1 MGMEFYLGVVGLLRG
16 VTNATACSSSSL
28 NVLKSPVPDGVALGV
43 MSLASGG
50 SPSFALSLSRSFVT
64 SCSLDFNAAN
74 SS

>member
-1 MGMEFYLGVVGLLRG
+1 MEFYLGVVGLLRG

-43 MSLASGG
+43 MSLAS
-50 SPSFALSLSRSFVT
+50 FALSLSRSFVT
-64 SCSLDFNAAN
+64 SRSLDFNAAN

>member
-1 MGMEFYLGVVGLLRG
+1 
-16 VTNATACSSSSL
+16 
-28 NVLKSPVPDGVALGV
+28 

>member
-28 NVLKSPVPDGVALGV
+28 NALNSPVPDGVALGV

-50 SPSFALSLSRSFVT
+50 SSSLTLSLSRSLVT
-64 SCSLDFNAAN
+64 SCSLDFNAAK
-74 SS
+74 SA